1 MTIYREK
8 IKKNLLKRV
17 GYFLFLW
24 TFFGNALPLKHV
36 CKYCFLFKETLMK
49 TFECCSLDVASSA
62 KLAI

>member
-8 IKKNLLKRV
+8 NKKEFVAKSRI
-17 GYFLFLW
+17 FLISLD
-24 TFFGNALPLKHV
+24 FFGNVLPLRHV
-36 CKYCFLFKETLMK
+36 CKYCFLFKETLME